1 MATTTDIQAAVA
13 SLGDFWSARAKPV
26 QPISAEQA
34 KATRAALDAKFRA
47 GETVM
52 NRDARGCF
60 TGAVKVATFG
70 GAAPIP
76 AHNARKV
83 EAVEPAF
90 KMAAE

>member
-1 MATTTDIQAAVA
+1 MASIQTTTDMFAAIGAMCAKAPKAVA
-13 SLGDFWSARAKPV
+13 
-26 QPISAEQA
+26 PISAEQA

-70 GAAPIP
+70 G
-76 AHNARKV
+76 
-83 EAVEPAF
+83 EPV
-90 KMAAE
+90 AAELPAYALAAE